1 MKAFLFVI
9 LMICVSS
16 QSIFLGLKGR
26 DTRCMIEYI
35 AGSGLVNTVKIK
47 INLPEISNI
56 EMG

>member
-1 MKAFLFVI
+1 
-9 LMICVSS
+9 MICVSS

-47 INLPEISNI
+47 INLPEINNI